1 MIARN
6 NKIIS
11 GNNHSSSTALP
22 HEMQPDLGLQVTLV
36 SQLPTLQTQSSF
48 TLPVKV
54 SVQNTGSDPVTFLKW
69 GTPFDAHAAVS
80 GVFEVRDTADGT
92 VLPLDVLKMS
102 RKLPAS
108 TEDLLEVAGGQSLDK
123 IVELPG
129 LNLQEGHGYSII
141 TQGIWHAIW
150 KAPRVDVTVSQLSD
164 FSGASRGEFQS
175 NVALVNIE

>member
-1 MIARN
+1 
-6 NKIIS
+6 
-11 GNNHSSSTALP
+11 
-22 HEMQPDLGLQVTLV
+22 MQPGLGLQVTLAC
-36 SQLPTLQTQSSF
+36 QLPTLQAQSSF

-54 SVQNTGSDPVTFLKW
+54 SVQNLGSDPVTFLRW

-92 VLPLDVLKMS
+92 VLPLDVLKIS

-108 TEDLLEVAGGQSLDK
+108 AGDLIEVAGGQTIDK

-129 LNLQEGHGYSII
+129 VNLQEGHGYSII

-150 KAPRVDVTVSQLSD
+150 KAPRVDVTASQLSD

>member
-1 MIARN
+1 
-6 NKIIS
+6 
-11 GNNHSSSTALP
+11 
-22 HEMQPDLGLQVTLV
+22 MQPSLGLQVTLA
-36 SQLPTLQTQSSF
+36 SQLQTLQAQSSL

-108 TEDLLEVAGGQSLDK
+108 ADDLLEIAGGQSLDN

-129 LNLQEGHGYSII
+129 LNLQEGHDYSII
-141 TQGIWHAIW
+141 TQGIWHALW
-150 KAPRVDVTVSQLSD
+150 NEPRVNVTASQLLD
-164 FSGASRGEFQS
+164 FSGANRGEFRS
-175 NVALVNIE
+175 NVAFVKIE